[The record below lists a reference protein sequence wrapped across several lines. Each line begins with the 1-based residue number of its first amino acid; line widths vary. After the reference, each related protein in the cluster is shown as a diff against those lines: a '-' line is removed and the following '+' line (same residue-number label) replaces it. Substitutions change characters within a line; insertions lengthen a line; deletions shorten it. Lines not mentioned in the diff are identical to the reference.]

1 MPGFSTHVSTGA
13 VLGTGLGLAGYASG
27 LPVTTCAIGAG
38 LCTVGSMLPDVD
50 GDTGVPLRETIPL
63 VAAVVP
69 ALLYG
74 SLHAAGWN
82 PEQVALAIGGIYVL
96 IRFGL
101 GEWFKHVTV
110 HRGMWHSI
118 PAALNCGL
126 ITLLICSGEDL
137 VPRGFKA
144 AALVAG
150 FLSHLVLDE
159 LWCIDWARFRL
170 KRSCGTALKLWMGK
184 RWWPNVLTYGM
195 MALLAV
201 AAFRHPVLRESYA
214 AWREERRARAA
225 EIAAPDTPPEQ
236 LFPISGSTLGAPAPS
251 GTPSA
256 EAEPVQR

>member
-1 MPGFSTHVSTGA
+1 MPGFRTHVSTGA
-13 VLGTGLGLAGYASG
+13 VLGSALGLAGYASG
-27 LPVTTCAIGAG
+27 LPATTCAIGAG

-50 GDTGVPLRETIPL
+50 GDTGVPLRETVPL
-63 VAAVVP
+63 IAAVVP

-74 SLHAAGWN
+74 SLAAAGWN
-82 PEQVALAIGGIYVL
+82 PEQVALAIGGIYVF

-137 VPRGFKA
+137 VPRSFKA
-144 AALVAG
+144 AALTVG

-170 KRSCGTALKLWMGK
+170 KRSCGTALKLWMGN
-184 RWWPNVLTYGM
+184 RWWPNALTYGM
-195 MALLAV
+195 LFALAG
-201 AAFRHPVLRESYA
+201 AATRHPVLRDGYA
-214 AWREERRARAA
+214 AWQEERRARAA
-225 EIAAPDTPPEQ
+225 EIVIPNAPPDQ
-236 LFPISGSTLGAPAPS
+236 LFPISGTSLGAPAAS
-251 GTPSA
+251 GAAAA
-256 EAEPVQR
+256 ESEPVPR